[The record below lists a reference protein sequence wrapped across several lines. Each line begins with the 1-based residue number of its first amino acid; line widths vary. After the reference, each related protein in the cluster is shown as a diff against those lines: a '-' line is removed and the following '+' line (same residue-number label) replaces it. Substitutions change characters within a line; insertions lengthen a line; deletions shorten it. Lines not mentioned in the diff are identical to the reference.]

1 MECPVVSL
9 ADNTQQT
16 MAALYG
22 LHMALVNEPKTKYN
36 LLEQF
41 KRGRDAFR
49 VECNKL
55 TSLLQHC
62 HSHADDYVSFCQFT
76 TSRPPSECFALLV
89 DVHFD
94 AKKVLEEVKSV
105 KREHEQS
112 YKALQRNGSKLKSTF
127 TQTFPPASQSRGKR
141 LFFSAPRDYNKPAA
155 VPKRRP
161 SAEDRPLSQ
170 FPETASKALHPDGP
184 QSLSTSYIHLESM
197 STSLTDIAAFW
208 DDHAGHLAAIS
219 DKRTPL
225 VRPEPELQK
234 SMAAWARY
242 QTVLLAAISSI
253 SESSDAAAVD
263 PPTPGVSA
271 PNASAVGAIQPP
283 KIATPV
289 PAAVSEPTGT
299 KHRSEPTT
307 GVANGKAE
315 QCKDSKGRG
324 IGGRIL
330 AFLHKS
336 LGQTL
341 H

>member
-1 MECPVVSL
+1 MANSQSLNKQPRRPPGSPPVVQAPDMERPVVSL

-36 LLEQF
+36 LLEQL

-62 HSHADDYVSFCQFT
+62 HGHADDYVSFCQFT
-76 TSRPPSECFALLV
+76 TSRPSSECFTFLV
-89 DVHFD
+89 DVHAD

-112 YKALQRNGSKLKSTF
+112 YKALQRNGSKLKSPF
-127 TQTFPPASQSRGKR
+127 TRSCPPASQSR
-141 LFFSAPRDYNKPAA
+141 
-155 VPKRRP
+155 VPKGRRFT
-161 SAEDRPLSQ
+161 ADRPLNQ
-170 FPETASKALHPDGP
+170 FPETASKALRPDGP

-208 DDHAGHLAAIS
+208 DDHVGHLAAIS

-263 PPTPGVSA
+263 PPTPGV
-271 PNASAVGAIQPP
+271 
-283 KIATPV
+283 
-289 PAAVSEPTGT
+289 
-299 KHRSEPTT
+299 
-307 GVANGKAE
+307 KAD
-315 QCKDSKGRG
+315 QHKDSKGRG
-324 IGGRIL
+324 IGGIL
-330 AFLHKS
+330 AFLR
-336 LGQTL
+336 QML